1 MGVGQRIIVSVYY
14 SSFPCGKPDKYLC
27 HSDDVLME
35 DGMTRFLG
43 GLLLS
48 VAVALCPAYAEE
60 WKLDAEKSKIDF
72 VGKKPDGAHKG
83 GFKKFTTT
91 VKADLENPNNG
102 SLKLEID
109 TESLWSDDQKLTE
122 HLKNPDFFDVRKYPK
137 ITFETTGIEASSED
151 NVQLIGKM
159 TMLGKTV
166 EIKVPCK
173 AIISESA
180 ATLTTEFKLDRTKF
194 GMEYGKGKINDQ
206 VEITASLAFKRP

>member
-1 MGVGQRIIVSVYY
+1 MEVGQRIIVSVYY

-27 HSDDVLME
+27 YSDDVLME

-43 GLLLS
+43 GLLLA

-109 TESLWSDDQKLTE
+109 ADSLWSDDQKLTE

-137 ITFETTGIEASSED
+137 ITFESTAIEASSED
-151 NVQLIGKM
+151 DVKLVGKL
-159 TMLGKTV
+159 TMLDKTV

-173 AIISESA
+173 A
-180 ATLTTEFKLDRTKF
+180 TLGEGTADLRAEFKLDRTKF
-194 GMEYGKGKINDQ
+194 GMSYGKGKIADE
-206 VEITASLAFKRP
+206 VEIVANLSFKRP